1 MQKIVMATSLLFVW
15 VSWQWGLTAILLLT
29 LLSCLFAIYWVLMMW
44 GQVQIPELEAG
55 VVYNTH
61 KKQFVRFLPSG
72 RHRLAPFV
80 EQVQATIPLT
90 SGSASDR
97 TSGVQTSGGIAL
109 DVAWTVSYTLNPFCI
124 AADKQAKLARS
135 LPTKAASVVTK
146 HMGNCLQHVL
156 GDHTVAQLVQPGSH
170 KRLER
175 ELRQCLAERLAD
187 SGFEVSRVMIGAI
200 AMPAPVRKALEAAEE
215 RRLQTEN
222 EVQALSRFQQ
232 VISRFSDAEV
242 QRLLELERIH
252 ALGQHGVALYYP
264 GMVEEKTAVFPLPTL
279 S

>member
-1 MQKIVMATSLLFVW
+1 MKPA
-15 VSWQWGLTAILLLT
+15 VSWHGTGL
-29 LLSCLFAIYWVLMMW
+29 S
-44 GQVQIPELEAG
+44 
-55 VVYNTH
+55 
-61 KKQFVRFLPSG
+61 
-72 RHRLAPFV
+72 
-80 EQVQATIPLT
+80 T

-109 DVAWTVSYTLNPFCI
+109 DVAWTVSYTLNPFRI

-242 QRLLELERIH
+242 QRLARDRPCPPEKPRDVIEREGERGGCHRATAPPAAKGGGAGRAGAGGGAI
-252 ALGQHGVALYYP
+252 GCTCWVCCGVGCWATWVSTVWLVP
-264 GMVEEKTAVFPLPTL
+264 SMSSIFSSGK
-279 S
+279 

>member
-1 MQKIVMATSLLFVW
+1 MQKIAIATGLLFMFAG
-15 VSWQWGLTAILLLT
+15 WQWGVTAVLLLT
-29 LLSCLFAIYWVLMMW
+29 LPLCLLAAWWVLAVW
-44 GQVQIPELEAG
+44 GHVQIPELEVG
-55 VVYNTH
+55 IVYNTR
-61 KKQFVRFLPSG
+61 KKQFARFLPSG

-109 DVAWTVSYTLNPFCI
+109 NVTWTVSYTLNPFRI

-156 GDHTVAQLVQPGSH
+156 GDYTVEQLVRSGSH

-200 AMPAPVRKALEAAEE
+200 DLPAPVRKALEAAEE

-222 EVQALSRFQQ
+222 EVQALSRLQQ

-264 GMVEEKTAVFPLPTL
+264 GMVEEKTAVLPLHTL

>member
-1 MQKIVMATSLLFVW
+1 MFRLLAILVVGSLAAAFVWGGLILWATAVSLLILFGLVAYNQYGFVR
-15 VSWQWGLTAILLLT
+15 
-29 LLSCLFAIYWVLMMW
+29 
-44 GQVQIPELEAG
+44 IPEMEVG
-55 VVYNTH
+55 VLFNKH
-61 KKQFVRFLPSG
+61 QQSFARFVPSG
-72 RHRLAPFV
+72 RHPVNPLT
-80 EQVQATIPLT
+80 EQFSHTIPT
-90 SGSASDR
+90 GSGSANGR
-97 TSGVQTSGGIAL
+97 CLAAQTSGGIAL
-109 DVAWTVSYTLNPFCI
+109 NVTWTVSYTLNPFRI

-156 GDHTVAQLVQPGSH
+156 GDYTVEQLVRSGSH

-200 AMPAPVRKALEAAEE
+200 DLPAPVRKALEAAEE

-222 EVQALSRFQQ
+222 EVQALSRLQQ